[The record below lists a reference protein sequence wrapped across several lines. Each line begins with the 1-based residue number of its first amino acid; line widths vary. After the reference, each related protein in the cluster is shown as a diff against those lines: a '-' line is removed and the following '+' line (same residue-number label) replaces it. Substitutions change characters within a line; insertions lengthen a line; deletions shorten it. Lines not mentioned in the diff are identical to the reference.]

1 MACSTVHR
9 KTPLANIEDILIDDT
24 TSVEKINENMPVYKS
39 MIQEI
44 YEWMCN
50 FQSNPSNATK
60 NIRKEFNKVYA
71 RIVRQRRV
79 YVKKCLLVLVYRRMI
94 ENDEIENDAVMWTL
108 IQKCAARNLSGVTVI
123 TVLTSPYP
131 NGQNFS
137 CKHNCYYCPNEPDMP
152 RSYLKQEPAVAR
164 GFRNNWDATAQME
177 DRISS
182 LIINGHEIDKLEIII
197 EGGTY
202 TEYPEAYLE
211 EFHRDLV
218 YTANTYF
225 DEEKREKLS
234 VEEEIALNA
243 TAKARI
249 IGICI
254 ETRPDA
260 LFDETGT
267 SWLPRFRKWGV
278 TRVQLG
284 VQHTNNTILK
294 KINRGHT
301 IGDAC
306 QAIRYLKDNCF
317 KVDIHLMP
325 DLPNASPEKDREMFD
340 FVFKTQYVQPDQV
353 KIYPCEVTPWTVIKQ
368 WHDSGK
374 YKPYAQTNERALL
387 DVVKYGMTICP
398 PWVRLPRVI
407 RDIPLTYIEG
417 GNKYPNLRQ
426 MLNDEIEREGKTS
439 MDIRYRECGRHPQ
452 YKPKDAIFVSREY
465 QANDSTEYFLSYES
479 KDEKCIFGFIRLRLP
494 RKEFVDSQ
502 SDNATDSDSSA
513 STIRREFEVLT
524 ETTGL
529 IRELHVYGNVVPVGH
544 KKKNDSQHKGFG
556 RRLLAHAEQYAK
568 RNGCTN
574 IVVISGIGVT
584 EYYKKFGYTMKDTF
598 MEKSLET
605 VESYANID
613 KKEEV
618 DPCDHAAIQL
628 LCFVCLC
635 FAVIY
640 TLVAIVYSMH

>member
-1 MACSTVHR
+1 MIDT
-9 KTPLANIEDILIDDT
+9 KTTNVQQIE
-24 TSVEKINENMPVYKS
+24 SNMPTYKS
-39 MIQEI
+39 MIREI
-44 YEWMCN
+44 YAWMEGA
-50 FQSNPSNATK
+50 QANP
-60 NIRKEFNKVYA
+60 NIRNIRGEFNKYYG
-71 RIVRQRRV
+71 RITRKHRI
-79 YVKKCLLVLVYRRMI
+79 YVKKSLLVLVYRRMI
-94 ENDEIENDAVMWTL
+94 ENDEIENHPVMWTL

-131 NGQNFS
+131 NGQDFS

-164 GFRNNWDATAQME
+164 GFRNRWDATAQME

-225 DEEKREKLS
+225 DEEKRPKLS
-234 VEEEIALNA
+234 VEEEIAINA
-243 TAKARI
+243 TTKVRI

-260 LFDETGT
+260 LFDDEGN

-284 VQHTNNTILK
+284 VQHTDNFILK
-294 KINRGHT
+294 RINRGHT
-301 IGDAC
+301 VEDAC
-306 QAIRYLKDNCF
+306 NAIQYLKDNCF

-325 DLPNASPEKDREMFD
+325 DLPNATPEKDIAMFD
-340 FVFKTQYVQPDQV
+340 FAFKSPYLQPDQV

-374 YKPYAQTNERALL
+374 YVPYAESNERALL
-387 DVVKYGMTICP
+387 DVVKYGMTVCP
-398 PWVRLPRVI
+398 PWIRLPRVI

-439 MDIRYRECGRHPQ
+439 MDIRYRECGRHP
-452 YKPKDAIFVSREY
+452 EY
-465 QANDSTEYFLSYES
+465 DPSYALLTIRDYYANGATEYFISYES
-479 KDEKCIFGFIRLRLP
+479 ADEKCLFGFIRLRIP
-494 RKEFVDSQ
+494 RKHKTAD
-502 SDNATDSDSSA
+502 DDSSSVA
-513 STIRREFEVLT
+513 VQREFDVLT
-524 ETTGL
+524 DTTGL

-544 KKKNDSQHKGFG
+544 KKTQDSQHKGFG
-556 RRLLAHAEQYAK
+556 TRLLETAEQIAK
-568 RNGCTN
+568 RDGCDN
-574 IVVISGIGVT
+574 VVVISGIGVT
-584 EYYKKFGYTMKDTF
+584 EYYRKFGYTMKDTF
-598 MEKSLET
+598 MEKSLENVSAYSEPYDTALT
-605 VESYANID
+605 VCKIASLMIL
-613 KKEEV
+613 
-618 DPCDHAAIQL
+618 I
-628 LCFVCLC
+628 FVFVYVSL
-635 FAVIY
+635 
-640 TLVAIVYSMH
+640 TLVYSSG